1 MTSSAEEPEPELRP
15 AARVILLDAQGR
27 ILLFPWTLQD
37 GRIIWLTPG
46 GGLARGET
54 HAQAALRELREETG
68 VEDVALGPWVWRR
81 EHVFTWSGRR
91 LRQRERFFVV
101 RVDTAE
107 VDTSRW
113 EAHEREALGDGR
125 WWTLE
130 ELRGSDAE
138 FAPRRLAELLAP
150 LINGRLPSRPVET
163 GV

>member
-1 MTSSAEEPEPELRP
+1 MTSSADGLEAEIRP
-15 AARVILLDAQGR
+15 AARVILLDSQGR

-37 GRIIWLTPG
+37 GRVIWLTPG
-46 GGLARGET
+46 GGLAPGET
-54 HAQAALRELREETG
+54 HAQAAIRELREETG
-68 VEDVALGPWVWRR
+68 VETVAVGPCVWRR

-91 LRQRERFFVV
+91 LRQQERFFLV

-113 EAHEREALGDGR
+113 EAHEREALGEGR
-125 WWTLE
+125 WWSLE

-150 LINGRLPSRPVET
+150 LLDGNLPSRPVET